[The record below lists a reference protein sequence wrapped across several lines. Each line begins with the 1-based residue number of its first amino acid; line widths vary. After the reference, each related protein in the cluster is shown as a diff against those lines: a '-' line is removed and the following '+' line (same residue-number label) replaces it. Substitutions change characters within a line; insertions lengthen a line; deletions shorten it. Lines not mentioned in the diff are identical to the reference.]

1 MHLACAFLEG
11 KDVHPV
17 GPKDIKEGTVR
28 DMPSDHLQPDM
39 SMDEDLPEE
48 TAESSESGT
57 CSWRPRIVAAAGV
70 PNMRMCRLLSTR
82 SVRP

>member
-57 CSWRPRIVAAAGV
+57 HSWNPKAEAAA
-70 PNMRMCRLLSTR
+70 CRRSMSVCELPSPC